1 MRNTTELQNTTCRRY
16 VLDTLYGVIY
26 FPDYIWDVLFIPEMQ
41 RLRELRL
48 YNINSLCFTGGAN
61 INRYEHALGTCYL
74 ALKCVQSHPGSI
86 PIKEQQLIILAA
98 LFHDLYN
105 AAFGHSLE
113 YIEDFSPADM
123 FYSAIMGHHYDSY
136 QYKHASFEPI
146 YFGMCGA
153 LTRTLLD
160 RLQLIESDIA
170 KIGAY
175 IRGEDEYGVLI
186 NGSMDL
192 DNIDNVYR
200 MSYHMGLTTDTRTPL
215 LLAQSIWAHDRKLF
229 IEDDALPLVDQWIT
243 LRKRLY
249 KFLLLNPDD
258 FSAKYMLTEALE
270 QSKVDDKHPFAW
282 YDTDFQLMEKL
293 SKSSSAVSNIVSRLM
308 TGSVYGCFGIY
319 STSNTE
325 IFKTLSNPAARG
337 SLENELTRTLRPEVT
352 MRVSDFSVADQKSI
366 KGIRGISYDNNTLI
380 LKMTHDIKKETM
392 NSLLNVPLLRHRQM
406 IREMHLNLRNKFF
419 AFKLRSPVL
428 GLHSILDVNR
438 TERQVTLNLNSGKVI
453 VLGRSSC
460 RLFIGVFIKNK
471 EFANFNLDDNTVLV
485 ANTVLNIKGEIRN
498 FFIRAFGNEDIQEIP
513 LYSEVEY
520 A

>member
-1 MRNTTELQNTTCRRY
+1 
-16 VLDTLYGVIY
+16 
-26 FPDYIWDVLFIPEMQ
+26 
-41 RLRELRL
+41 
-48 YNINSLCFTGGAN
+48 
-61 INRYEHALGTCYL
+61 
-74 ALKCVQSHPGSI
+74 
-86 PIKEQQLIILAA
+86 
-98 LFHDLYN
+98 
-105 AAFGHSLE
+105 
-113 YIEDFSPADM
+113 
-123 FYSAIMGHHYDSY
+123 
-136 QYKHASFEPI
+136 
-146 YFGMCGA
+146 
-153 LTRTLLD
+153 
-160 RLQLIESDIA
+160 
-170 KIGAY
+170 
-175 IRGEDEYGVLI
+175 
-186 NGSMDL
+186 
-192 DNIDNVYR
+192 
-200 MSYHMGLTTDTRTPL
+200 
-215 LLAQSIWAHDRKLF
+215 
-229 IEDDALPLVDQWIT
+229 
-243 LRKRLY
+243 
-249 KFLLLNPDD
+249 
-258 FSAKYMLTEALE
+258 
-270 QSKVDDKHPFAW
+270 
-282 YDTDFQLMEKL
+282 
-293 SKSSSAVSNIVSRLM
+293 
-308 TGSVYGCFGIY
+308 
-319 STSNTE
+319 
-325 IFKTLSNPAARG
+325 
-337 SLENELTRTLRPEVT
+337 